1 MFSTLIFSLIIS
13 VAATIFL
20 AASPLFL
27 GVWIIFLAFLIA
39 VAIALFSTSWLG
51 LIIFIIYVGGLLVI
65 FAYFVALTPNLF
77 IEGRTILSFLAL
89 SVFLANILLFL
100 FPFSFPAG
108 FSSGSSHPLS
118 HLMSINSLIIIAL
131 AVVLFLALV
140 AVVKICS
147 TFSAPLRPF
156 S

>member
-100 FPFSFPAG
+100 FPFSLPAG
-108 FSSGSSHPLS
+108 FSSRSSHPLS